1 LRFLL
6 AAIVALSLALP
17 AAAYRGEPVTDPGTI
32 DGRVL
37 LGGDLKIDREAMS
50 YPSPELF
57 GHPRE
62 IERDLRVGDHG
73 GVANVIV
80 TVSDVE
86 RGLPATAREIELL
99 NKDGEF
105 TPRVQVVTKK
115 SRITIRNLDEV
126 LHNVHGFQHLRN
138 LFNFALPSVDSVV
151 RQRLHRTGLIS
162 MRCDISHPWMTAFIF
177 VSPHPYAAVSDA
189 AGRFEIKGLPPGS
202 YTLDVWHERLG
213 ELQLPVVVAHGAT
226 TRVEPTYHP
235 DNRLKAPSDWLLYG
249 R

>member
-1 LRFLL
+1 LRYLL
-6 AAIVALSLALP
+6 AAIVAVSLALP

-37 LGGDLKIDREAMS
+37 LGGDLKIDREQMD

-57 GHPRE
+57 GHPRA
-62 IERDLRVGDHG
+62 IERQLKVDSHG
-73 GVANVIV
+73 GVANVII
-80 TVSDVE
+80 TVMGVKS
-86 RGLPATAREIELL
+86 GLAATPRELELL
-99 NKDGEF
+99 NDDSEF
-105 TPRVQVVTKK
+105 TPRVQVATKK
-115 SRITIRNLDEV
+115 SRLTIRNRDEI

-138 LFNFALPSVDSVV
+138 LFNFALPTTESVV
-151 RQRLHRTGLIS
+151 RQVLHRSGLIS
-162 MRCDISHPWMTAFIF
+162 LRCDISHPWMTAFIF

-189 AGRFEIKGLPPGS
+189 AGHFEIKGLPPGR

-213 ELQLPVVVAHGAT
+213 ELQLPVVVAHGAV

-235 DNRLKAPSDWLLYG
+235 DNRLKAPSIWLLYG

>member
-1 LRFLL
+1 MRYLL
-6 AAIVALSLALP
+6 AAIVAVSLALP

-32 DGRVL
+32 EGRVL
-37 LGGDLKIDREAMS
+37 LGADLKVDRDAMTYS
-50 YPSPELF
+50 SPELF

-62 IERDLRVGDHG
+62 IERELRVGDHG

-80 TVSDVE
+80 TVIGVK
-86 RGLPATAREIELL
+86 RGLPATPQEIELL
-99 NKDGEF
+99 NDDSEF
-105 TPRVQVVTKK
+105 TPRVQVATKK
-115 SRITIRNLDEV
+115 SRITIRNRDEV

-138 LFNFALPSVDSVV
+138 LFNFALPTTESVV
-151 RQRLHRTGLIS
+151 HQRLRRTGLIS

-177 VSPHPYAAVSDA
+177 VTPHPYAAVSDA
-189 AGRFEIKGLPPGS
+189 AGHFQIKGLPPGN

-213 ELQLPVVVAHGAT
+213 ELQIPVVVAHGAV

-235 DNRLKAPSDWLLYG
+235 DNRLKTPSDWLLYG